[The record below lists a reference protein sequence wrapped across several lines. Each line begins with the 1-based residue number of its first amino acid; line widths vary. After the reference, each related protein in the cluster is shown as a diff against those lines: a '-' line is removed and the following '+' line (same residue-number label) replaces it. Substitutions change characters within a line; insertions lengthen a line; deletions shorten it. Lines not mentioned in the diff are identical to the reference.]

1 MVEKLLW
8 NKCVFLINKYF
19 YLIFEFQDS
28 CQKGWRLFS
37 IIAAY
42 FTCSEVL
49 KPYLFKYLESSAYDK
64 RRAYHG
70 TALVCLFY
78 DFFVK
83 SIEFFFLIL
92 LFSMS
97 RKIFKKWNS
106 IWLMKILQITGMSSQ
121 FEKNFQIW
129 WPKECSINWRNYC
142 HQCWSKFKKAN
153 LQTTRR

>member
-1 MVEKLLW
+1 MNFRIPVK
-8 NKCVFLINKYF
+8 KVGGYF
-19 YLIFEFQDS
+19 QSLQPILHVLKS
-28 CQKGWRLFS
+28 S
-37 IIAAY
+37 NH
-42 FTCSEVL
+42 TCSNIWNLQLMIRGEPIMEQLWYVYFMIFSWNQL
-49 KPYLFKYLESSAYDK
+49 N
-64 RRAYHG
+64 
-70 TALVCLFY
+70 
-78 DFFVK
+78 
-83 SIEFFFLIL
+83 FFLIL

-129 WPKECSINWRNYC
+129 WPKECTINWRNYC